1 MEITRGGGW
10 PSTISRV
17 ICDSS
22 DEERSVYR
30 KYVVLSG
37 CLDAW
42 QILPRRFNTRN
53 RERDDYIR
61 EIARF
66 MKKMEQSYSPFIST
80 EEEYLPNFQQKKINK
95 SWKFFF
101 NKESP
106 LPFFFSY
113 SPFFNLRETHT
124 PENSEKYMKNDETIV
139 C

>member
-42 QILPRRFNTRN
+42 QILPRRFNMRNRKRRLYTRN
-53 RERDDYIR
+53 ST
-61 EIARF
+61 
-66 MKKMEQSYSPFIST
+66 MLKKCNNHIPRLFQRRKSISPISK
-80 EEEYLPNFQQKKINK
+80 KKINK
-95 SWKFFF
+95 SWKFFLQRIAP
-101 NKESP
+101 S
-106 LPFFFSY
+106 LFFSY

>member
-42 QILPRRFNTRN
+42 QILPRRFNMRNRKRRLYTRN
-53 RERDDYIR
+53 ST
-61 EIARF
+61 
-66 MKKMEQSYSPFIST
+66 MLKKCNNRIPRLFQRRKSISPISK
-80 EEEYLPNFQQKKINK
+80 KKINK
-95 SWKFFF
+95 SCKFFF

-106 LPFFFSY
+106 LPFFFLTRLFSIY
-113 SPFFNLRETHT
+113 VKRIPRRIARN
-124 PENSEKYMKNDETIV
+124 I
-139 C
+139 

>member
-42 QILPRRFNTRN
+42 QILPRRFNMRN

-66 MKKMEQSYSPFIST
+66 IMLKKMEQSLFPVYFNGGRVSPQF
-80 EEEYLPNFQQKKINK
+80 PKKNK
-95 SWKFFF
+95 
-101 NKESP
+101 
-106 LPFFFSY
+106 
-113 SPFFNLRETHT
+113 
-124 PENSEKYMKNDETIV
+124 
-139 C
+139 

>member
-42 QILPRRFNTRN
+42 QILPRRFNMRN

-80 EEEYLPNFQQKKINK
+80 EEEYLPNFQKKINK
-95 SWKFFF
+95 F
-101 NKESP
+101 
-106 LPFFFSY
+106 
-113 SPFFNLRETHT
+113 
-124 PENSEKYMKNDETIV
+124 
-139 C
+139 